1 MLEGVIFFSD
11 GTTKDF
17 VLKTQTG
24 AGITKAIFDENI
36 DFKTVE
42 YIDISLNQERI
53 KAGEDGFFILP
64 GGWWNAKHHDTAM
77 GYFKEHDDFEY
88 IVFDPQ
94 LYVIGINH
102 NKKAYIAIA
111 SGMREI
117 SHHYVRI
124 INNEYCFGF
133 RFAVDCETPYEDISV
148 EIRNVGD
155 DLSYSAMGREYRK
168 YALENGFVS
177 IKDRLTPELE
187 YAAEA
192 MCIRVRM
199 GWKPVPCIIM
209 EQTEEN
215 EPPMHVACSFKQVE
229 ELMYA
234 YKAAG
239 IEKAEFCLV
248 GWNIKG
254 HDGRWPQIMPPEESL
269 GGEKDLRELITA
281 AKKLGYTMTCHTNS
295 TDAYRIGNNFDENDI
310 ARKKDGSFSIEA
322 EKWAGGRTYNLCPKK
337 TLKLAYET
345 LPSVAELGFYGNH
358 YIDVI
363 TATPPRYC
371 YHPEHPVNRKEAC
384 ECFDELFEYSREL
397 FGCVGCEVG
406 MEHSMKNCDF
416 ILYATMNNGLDRN
429 FEKTEELDIFEE
441 YVPFWQIVFHGIIL
455 NNPFAGTV
463 NAVSNRN
470 PDAVLRLIELGG
482 RPVLYYYSKFFTDG
496 SGWMGDTDFRM
507 DTQEDFDSSVANTKK
522 TADLYKEF
530 SYLQFEFMDRHEK
543 IGENCYRIVYSDG
556 TAITVDYNK
565 KLYSV
570 KKVK

>member
-371 YHPEHPVNRKEAC
+371 YHLEHPVNRKEAC
-384 ECFDELFEYSREL
+384 ECFDELFEYS
-397 FGCVGCEVG
+397 
-406 MEHSMKNCDF
+406 
-416 ILYATMNNGLDRN
+416 
-429 FEKTEELDIFEE
+429 
-441 YVPFWQIVFHGIIL
+441 
-455 NNPFAGTV
+455 
-463 NAVSNRN
+463 AVSNRN